1 MGNKTEKRKYG
12 ISKDLA
18 QDNLE
23 MWIAASSAVASGQSY
38 TIGTR
43 TLTRADLSSI
53 LEMIDFWEDKV
64 EEEETGEENKGRIRV
79 QRIVPRDA

>member
-64 EEEETGEENKGRIRV
+64 EEEETEEENKGRIRV